1 VNLETLVQ
9 EREDEWGAL
18 ERALARLGRPG
29 RRATPQELLALGR
42 GYRAA
47 VADLA
52 LVQRE
57 FPGDPLVAR
66 LQRDVLA
73 GRQAIYGARPRRPGA
88 AWRFASRGYWRL
100 LAGRPGPLAVSLAA
114 MFVPCVLAAAWG
126 VHDPGAALGLV
137 PGEFKAASHPHVHHL
152 VAHATTL
159 AAISSSI
166 FTNNIQVA
174 FLAFA
179 GGLVLGLGTI
189 AVQAYNGALLGAI
202 AGITI
207 QSGSFS
213 VVVRYVAPHGILELS
228 CFAVAGAAGLRLGS
242 ALIDPGVKP
251 RAQALREAARPAVA
265 QVLGTAPWLVCAGL
279 TEGFVTPRG
288 LPLGWA
294 LSVGIGWGLLFWGL
308 VLWRGG
314 GLTRLRRFAR
324 EAAHTRPRVLSRR

>member
-1 VNLETLVQ
+1 MNLEAFLR
-9 EREDEWGAL
+9 EREGAWDEL
-18 ERALARLGRPG
+18 ELRLARVRRPG
-29 RRATPQELLALGR
+29 RRPTPDDLLALGR

-57 FPGDPLVAR
+57 FPGDPVIAR
-66 LQRDVLA
+66 LRRDVLT
-73 GRQAIYGARPRRPGA
+73 GRQVVYGARERRAGA
-88 AWRFASRGYWRL
+88 LRRFATRGYWRL
-100 LAGRPGPLAVSLAA
+100 IAGRPGPLAVSLAA
-114 MFVPCVLAAAWG
+114 MFIPCLLAAAWG
-126 VHDPGAALGLV
+126 LHDPGAALGLV
-137 PGEFKAASHPHVHHL
+137 PGEFKAASHPHVHPL

-159 AAISSSI
+159 AAVSSSI

-207 QSGSFS
+207 GSGDFS

-228 CFAVAGAAGLRLGS
+228 CFAVAGAAGLRLAS
-242 ALIDPGVKP
+242 ALIDPGVQP
-251 RAQALREAARPAVA
+251 RAQALRAAARPAVA

-294 LSVGIGWGLLFWGL
+294 LAVGVAWGVLFWGL
-308 VLWRGG
+308 VLWRGRSRHQASPG
-314 GLTRLRRFAR
+314 
-324 EAAHTRPRVLSRR
+324 AHARPRVLSRR